1 MRNSRVPR
9 TLSWGTRHAIVFSLE
24 KNAIY
29 TQYIQIRSLQYL
41 IYLTKIALETY
52 ISVFFLSF
60 RFRSG
65 GYNTLVATCVGE
77 EGLDIGEV
85 DLIVLFD
92 VSKSPIRQEI
102 KLYCAVKYSSFLS
115 SWRSNHIVLF
125 EVFKFLIKLE
135 VKPYCAIYKKTKIQI
150 VKKKNYKI

>member
-9 TLSWGTRHAIVFSLE
+9 TLSWGTPHTIVFSLE
-24 KNAIY
+24 KKYHLYIVHTNKIFIVFDIFNRNRSGSIY
-29 TQYIQIRSLQYL
+29 FCI
-41 IYLTKIALETY
+41 
-52 ISVFFLSF
+52 FFLSF

-92 VSKSPIRQEI
+92 VSKSPIR
-102 KLYCAVKYSSFLS
+102 
-115 SWRSNHIVLF
+115 
-125 EVFKFLIKLE
+125 
-135 VKPYCAIYKKTKIQI
+135 
-150 VKKKNYKI
+150 